1 LKRRSLRLRLL
12 IAAACWVGLTLLIT
26 GAALFY
32 LFRSSVERDT
42 RADLEASLDRLV
54 ALIVPEADAP
64 VLREALPDPRYELPY
79 GGIYW
84 QVQDL
89 DGRTIDR
96 SRSLWDYMLPTPAD
110 TGNDQLV
117 TLAGPENQ
125 AVAALIRR
133 ADFDTAEGPKQY
145 LVTIAEDRSILDQT
159 ISQFGGDMAVTL
171 LFLGLATMA
180 AAWAVVHVG
189 LSPLDAVRRGVEA
202 IRRGATNKLADN
214 YPTEVQPLVSEVN
227 DLLSLRD
234 KSVDFARARA
244 ADLAHGLKTP
254 LQVLTATADKLK
266 RAGDTANAAALNA
279 ILSEM
284 SDRID
289 YQLRL
294 ARLRLR
300 SRSHV
305 LTTSLSTALSRTVA
319 VVRQTHDGEMLA
331 WDVDLG
337 PGVSVNIDAHDLLE
351 LVGVLIENAAKWA
364 RHRVDIAVR
373 LDDSHVEVI
382 IADDGPGLSEEQIA
396 QLGVRGQ
403 RLDES
408 RQGSG
413 LGLAIAM
420 EILALNNGTA
430 ELVRSR
436 HGGLEVKLRL
446 PTAGGI
452 AAERARGPERGSDI

>member
-1 LKRRSLRLRLL
+1 MKQRSLRLRLL
-12 IAAACWVGLTLLIT
+12 IAAACWVGVTLLIT

-42 RADLEASLDRLV
+42 RADLQASLDRLV
-54 ALIVPEADAP
+54 ALIVPEAEAP
-64 VLREALPDPRYELPY
+64 MLREALPDPRYELPY
-79 GGIYW
+79 GGVYW

-96 SRSLWDYMLPTPAD
+96 SRSLWDYVLPAPAAHD
-110 TGNDQLV
+110 ADRLM
-117 TLAGPENQ
+117 TLAGPESQ

-133 ADFDTAEGPKQY
+133 VDFDTTRGLRQY

-159 ISQFGGDMAVTL
+159 IREFGGDMALTL
-171 LFLGLATMA
+171 LVLGLATLG
-180 AAWAVVHVG
+180 AAWAVVQVG

-202 IRRGATNKLADN
+202 IRHGATDKLAGQ

-244 ADLAHGLKTP
+244 SDLAHGLKTP

-266 RAGDTANAAALNA
+266 RAGDTANATALNA

-300 SRSHV
+300 ARSHV
-305 LTTSLSTALSRTVA
+305 LSASLGTALSRTIA
-319 VVRQTHDGEMLA
+319 VVRQTHDGELLE
-331 WDVDLG
+331 WNVDLG
-337 PGVSVNIDAHDLLE
+337 PDISVNIDGHDLLE
-351 LVGVLIENAAKWA
+351 LVGVLLENAAKWGKQ
-364 RHRVDIAVR
+364 RVEVAVR
-373 LDDSHVEVI
+373 LDGGHAEVI

-396 QLGVRGQ
+396 RLGVRGR
-403 RLDES
+403 RLDEN

-420 EILALNNGTA
+420 EILALNNGIA
-430 ELVRSR
+430 ELRRSR

-446 PTAGGI
+446 PTAGGGNADRS
-452 AAERARGPERGSDI
+452 AAAPAAGA